1 MSETEP
7 IPPTSSVTALRIPI
21 IKKGEYDLWSMKMR
35 QYIAITDH
43 ILWDIITN
51 GNRLWIKI
59 NQIMCTSLR
68 NLFMDARSL
77 WKAIKAR
84 FEKLIALKKCKRIS
98 SLNYMMLTVSNEGCK
113 VEVSKKPTICGSIYD
128 NRNEGCPS
136 NSNSQNIAFLSAE
149 VKGSTL
155 KQSTAEPAHIPKGY
169 TQAISSKAPTAPN
182 CASHSDEIICHF
194 ARECRFAKYQENR
207 ANGRN
212 EKRIVAIEDSNS
224 KALVVPYCSKC
235 SKSYKLLLENYQKE
249 RDNFQRARTEILGY
263 QMSLESL
270 EVMLKTHEKNEYA
283 WGDKYEQMEYD
294 LKIRDLKLEEKQKEL
309 DQALKERDDFKVKLE
324 KWSNA
329 SVLQNEVLNKQRYV
343 SDKSCIGFGIESS
356 NSMESDISSGD
367 ETLTDSTYENFKR
380 EKAYKAVPP
389 PTGTIIPPRAN
400 VSFTGID
407 ELAIRNKVVDQEKT
421 KSSQSAIDRNKVII
435 EDWVDSDDEETDVSE
450 SQKETAFNSENS
462 ETSFEN
468 RSPNSQNSVGQESRT
483 KGLGNKGGKL
493 CFVCYSPNHLIK
505 DCNLH
510 ERTFQHTQ
518 THKPKGTQG
527 SRETRP
533 VWNNIQ
539 RVNHS
544 NFSRNSRYPH
554 QRRSFIP
561 SAVLTRDGLISTA
574 RPTITQTVP
583 SKSTANVTYQGTA
596 RSRVPQAVLSRSTDG
611 SYYPRL
617 DNRRPRISSYSPSS
631 RSSTTRTPHRPQR
644 PKKIVKSIWVKKGST
659 VGSQAVLPQTVKKSA
674 MINPKQTWRPKGN
687 YLDSVNRDNGSY
699 TLKQFEYGNPE
710 EDLKDYAIIDSGCS
724 GSMTGDKDKLSDFKE
739 FKGGYV
745 AFGNDSK
752 GGRISGKGT
761 IKTSCIDFEKV
772 SYVEELKFNL
782 LSVSQICDKKHNVL
796 FTDKECLIL
805 SPKFKFVDEDLVILR
820 APRKN
825 DVYSLDLKNIIP
837 SGGITCLVAKATKDE
852 AVLWHRRLGHVNFKN
867 INKLV
872 KGNLVRGLPSKTF
885 KLDHSCLACRK
896 GKQHRASCKKIE
908 ERTVREPLEL
918 LHMDLFGPVSVESVN
933 RKKYCLVV
941 TDDCSKFSWVFFL
954 AYKDETY
961 DMLHD
966 LIVGLENRLRHKVK
980 TIRCD
985 HGTEFKNQLMN
996 EFCAKKGIKRE
1007 YSIARTPQQNG
1018 VAERKNRTLIEA
1030 ARTMLADS
1038 LLPIQFWAEAVNTEN
1053 QKGKGPDWMFDLD
1066 LLTPSMNYIPVRK
1079 ENYANSGDKVSTL
1092 DDVEDLDDQ
1101 QFIVHTAQP
1110 LSRGSTAAKD
1120 TFPLLFQN
1128 KLYMHELVKFDAS
1141 RNLLPKLHMMIKG
1154 LLLKR
1159 KRREYTLTAGVQTRR
1174 KLQDSTSNQ
1183 HQALLSFIYK
1193 QNRTNHKDQQ
1203 TCLFAC
1209 FLSQEEPK
1217 KVSQALADESWVE
1230 AMQEELLQFK
1240 LQEVWVLC
1248 DLPEGKRVIGT
1259 KWVFRNKRDERGT
1272 IIKNKA
1278 RLVAQGYRQ
1287 EEGVDYDEVFAPVAR
1302 IEAIRLFLAFA
1313 SFMGFIVYQMDVK
1326 SAFLYGNITEE
1337 VYVKQPPGF
1346 EDPAHP
1352 NKVYRV
1358 VKALYG
1364 LHQAPRAWYER
1375 LSTFLLKHGY
1385 RRGAIDKTLFIRKDR
1400 SDIHVGT
1407 DIKPALHPHVIAH
1420 KSLGKDEEG
1429 EDVDV
1434 HLYRSYDWVYHEYV
1448 AAASCCAQVLWMQ
1461 NQLLDYGFN
1470 FMNTEILIIDN
1481 DDTICIVEE
1490 SCFHSKTKH
1499 IQIRHHFIR
1508 VVMSKGHYVVNGSYD
1523 DNVADLRYTMA
1534 LTWLDLNFWV
1544 VTIGC

>member
-1 MSETEP
+1 
-7 IPPTSSVTALRIPI
+7 
-21 IKKGEYDLWSMKMR
+21 
-35 QYIAITDH
+35 
-43 ILWDIITN
+43 
-51 GNRLWIKI
+51 
-59 NQIMCTSLR
+59 
-68 NLFMDARSL
+68 
-77 WKAIKAR
+77 
-84 FEKLIALKKCKRIS
+84 
-98 SLNYMMLTVSNEGCK
+98 
-113 VEVSKKPTICGSIYD
+113 
-128 NRNEGCPS
+128 
-136 NSNSQNIAFLSAE
+136 
-149 VKGSTL
+149 
-155 KQSTAEPAHIPKGY
+155 
-169 TQAISSKAPTAPN
+169 
-182 CASHSDEIICHF
+182 
-194 ARECRFAKYQENR
+194 
-207 ANGRN
+207 
-212 EKRIVAIEDSNS
+212 
-224 KALVVPYCSKC
+224 
-235 SKSYKLLLENYQKE
+235 
-249 RDNFQRARTEILGY
+249 
-263 QMSLESL
+263 
-270 EVMLKTHEKNEYA
+270 
-283 WGDKYEQMEYD
+283 MEYD
-294 LKIRDLKLEEKQKEL
+294 LKMRDLKLEEKQKEL
-309 DQALKERDDFKVKLE
+309 DQALRERDDFKVKLE

-329 SVLQNEVLNKQRYV
+329 AVLQNEVLNKQRYL
-343 SDKSCIGFGIESS
+343 SDKTCIGFGVFEIPQTKGFHS
-356 NSMESDISSGD
+356 
-367 ETLTDSTYENFKR
+367 
-380 EKAYKAVPP
+380 VPP

-407 ELAIRNKVVDQEKT
+407 ELAIRNKVLNQENT
-421 KSSQSAIDRNKVII
+421 KSSQPEIDRNKVII
-435 EDWVDSDDEETDVSE
+435 EDWVDSDDEETDFSE
-450 SQKETAFNSENS
+450 IQKKTVFNSENS

-468 RSPNSQNSVGQESRT
+468 RSPSSQNSVGQGSRKT
-483 KGLGNKGGKL
+483 GVGHKGGKL

-510 ERTFQHTQ
+510 ERTFKQTQ

-527 SRETRP
+527 SRDTRP
-533 VWNNIQ
+533 VWNNIN

-554 QRRSFIP
+554 QRKSFIP
-561 SAVLTRDGLISTA
+561 SAVLTREGLKSTA
-574 RPTITQTVP
+574 KPKLTRTVP
-583 SKSTANVTYQGTA
+583 LKSTANMFCQGTA
-596 RSRVPQAVLSRSTDG
+596 RPKVPYAVLSQSTG
-611 SYYPRL
+611 RPYYPRM
-617 DNRRPRISSYSPSS
+617 DNTRPRTSSFSPSS

-644 PKKIVKSIWVKKGST
+644 PKKIIKSIWVKKGST
-659 VGSQAVLPQTVKKSA
+659 VGSQAVLPQNVRVKGVA

-885 KLDHSCLACRK
+885 KLEHSCLACRK

-966 LIVGLENRLRHKVK
+966 LIVGLENKLRHKVK

-985 HGTEFKNQLMN
+985 HGTEFKNHLMN

-1038 LLPIQFWAEAVNTEN
+1038 LLPIQFWAEAVNTACYVLNRVLVTKPQMKTPYEILMGRSPNISFMRPFGCPLTILNTLDQLGKFDGKSDEGYLLGYSTSSKGFRVYNRVTRKVQDCLHVDFLENQEN
-1053 QKGKGPDWMFDLD
+1053 QKGKGLDWMFDLE

-1079 ENYANSGDKVSTL
+1079 ENYADSGGKVSTY
-1092 DDVEDLDDQ
+1092 DEVEDLDHQ
-1101 QFIVHTAQP
+1101 QFIVHVP
-1110 LSRGSTAAKD
+1110 SINAA
-1120 TFPLLFQN
+1120 QN
-1128 KLYMHELVKFDAS
+1128 KHLEERTADKEVPFSSEEQALHDELVNLMHQESIAKVHTDAQ
-1141 RNLLPKLHMMIKG
+1141 RNAFEEE
-1154 LLLKR
+1154 
-1159 KRREYTLTAGVQTRR
+1159 KRRIALEKGKENANSTLT
-1174 KLQDSTSNQ
+1174 LSTSNTPFPS
-1183 HQALLSFIYK
+1183 AGITPTDFDDDVPKDGVFSINSFDDENTDNEEDGAPDYNNMDHTINVSSTPTLRIHK
-1193 QNRTNHKDQQ
+1193 NHPQSQILGKKLTTKINQ
-1203 TCLFAC
+1203 TSPC
-1209 FLSQEEPK
+1209 FLVSIPKEPK

-1240 LQEVWVLC
+1240 LQDVWVLC

-1259 KWVFRNKRDERGT
+1259 KWVFRKTKRDKECLQLSRQSNDWLHKWYQGT
-1272 IIKNKA
+1272 KRKVWIMMTMP
-1278 RLVAQGYRQ
+1278 GTTM
-1287 EEGVDYDEVFAPVAR
+1287 
-1302 IEAIRLFLAFA
+1302 IEDQL
-1313 SFMGFIVYQMDVK
+1313 Q
-1326 SAFLYGNITEE
+1326 
-1337 VYVKQPPGF
+1337 
-1346 EDPAHP
+1346 
-1352 NKVYRV
+1352 
-1358 VKALYG
+1358 
-1364 LHQAPRAWYER
+1364 
-1375 LSTFLLKHGY
+1375 
-1385 RRGAIDKTLFIRKDR
+1385 
-1400 SDIHVGT
+1400 
-1407 DIKPALHPHVIAH
+1407 
-1420 KSLGKDEEG
+1420 
-1429 EDVDV
+1429 EDVPNI
-1434 HLYRSYDWVYHEYV
+1434 V
-1448 AAASCCAQVLWMQ
+1448 AAVSVECSRY
-1461 NQLLDYGFN
+1461 YGCKINSVIMIN
-1470 FMNTEILIIDN
+1470 FHESLKSIIDN
-1481 DDTICIVEE
+1481 ESTICIVRNPV
-1490 SCFHSKTKH
+1490 FHSKTKH

-1508 VVMSKGHYVVNGSYD
+1508 DCYEQRLINVVKPTVEVLDHDYFTALVPKSTLPGSNLAPTSASALSSNSLAAEEEHSTILILRLRVLCKVLLQGTPTQSAAQAGTAASLGTALYQGKLCEAPRANPFQAKPDIIIKLRAQAQVNYPNLCTASEEEVPSSPLRPIQAMESEEQLKVAEVLVAISRPRGLSIPGSIQTQPQQSSQGTDPKDKGKGILIQAEWDAEEERKRFEELKKAKPKTTLRVKPTSLAQERNKMMNFLKGQGYKNLQKLKYPQMKELYDKVARIELKDSYKS
-1523 DNVADLRYTMA
+1523 L
-1534 LTWLDLNFWV
+1534 F
-1544 VTIGC
+1544 

>member
-1 MSETEP
+1 
-7 IPPTSSVTALRIPI
+7 
-21 IKKGEYDLWSMKMR
+21 
-35 QYIAITDH
+35 
-43 ILWDIITN
+43 
-51 GNRLWIKI
+51 
-59 NQIMCTSLR
+59 
-68 NLFMDARSL
+68 
-77 WKAIKAR
+77 
-84 FEKLIALKKCKRIS
+84 
-98 SLNYMMLTVSNEGCK
+98 
-113 VEVSKKPTICGSIYD
+113 
-128 NRNEGCPS
+128 
-136 NSNSQNIAFLSAE
+136 
-149 VKGSTL
+149 
-155 KQSTAEPAHIPKGY
+155 
-169 TQAISSKAPTAPN
+169 
-182 CASHSDEIICHF
+182 
-194 ARECRFAKYQENR
+194 
-207 ANGRN
+207 
-212 EKRIVAIEDSNS
+212 
-224 KALVVPYCSKC
+224 
-235 SKSYKLLLENYQKE
+235 
-249 RDNFQRARTEILGY
+249 
-263 QMSLESL
+263 MSLESL
-270 EVMLKTHEKNEYA
+270 EVILKTHEKNEYA

-294 LKIRDLKLEEKQKEL
+294 LKTRDLKLEEKQKEL
-309 DQALKERDDFKVKLE
+309 DQALKERDDL
-324 KWSNA
+324 
-329 SVLQNEVLNKQRYV
+329 
-343 SDKSCIGFGIESS
+343 
-356 NSMESDISSGD
+356 
-367 ETLTDSTYENFKR
+367 
-380 EKAYKAVPP
+380 
-389 PTGTIIPPRAN
+389 
-400 VSFTGID
+400 
-407 ELAIRNKVVDQEKT
+407 
-421 KSSQSAIDRNKVII
+421 
-435 EDWVDSDDEETDVSE
+435 
-450 SQKETAFNSENS
+450 
-462 ETSFEN
+462 
-468 RSPNSQNSVGQESRT
+468 
-483 KGLGNKGGKL
+483 
-493 CFVCYSPNHLIK
+493 SPNHLIK

-510 ERTFQHTQ
+510 ERTFKQTQ

-527 SRETRP
+527 SRDTRS
-533 VWNNIQ
+533 VWNNAN

-544 NFSRNSRYPH
+544 NFARNSRYPH

-574 RPTITQTVP
+574 RPKMTQTVS

-596 RSRVPQAVLSRSTDG
+596 RFRVPQAVLSRSTDE
-611 SYYPRL
+611 SYYPRM
-617 DNRRPRISSYSPSS
+617 DSRRPRISSYSPSS

-644 PKKIVKSIWVKKGST
+644 PKKVVKSIWVKKGST

-674 MINPKQTWRPKGN
+674 MISPKQTWKPKGN
-687 YLDSVNRDNGSY
+687 YLDSVNRGNGSY

-761 IKTSCIDFEKV
+761 IKTSCLDFEKV
-772 SYVEELKFNL
+772 SYVEELK
-782 LSVSQICDKKHNVL
+782 
-796 FTDKECLIL
+796 KECLIL

-837 SGGITCLVAKATKDE
+837 SGGVTCLVAKATKDE
-852 AVLWHRRLGHVNFKN
+852 VVLWHRRLGHVNFKN

-896 GKQHRASCKKIE
+896 GKQHRASCKKIK
-908 ERTVREPLEL
+908 ERTVKEPLEL

-966 LIVGLENRLRHKVK
+966 LIVGLENKLRHKVK

-1038 LLPIQFWAEAVNTEN
+1038 LLPIQFWAEAVNTACYVLNRVLVTKPQMKTPYEILMGRSPNISFMRPFGCPLTILNTLDHLGKFDGKSEEGYLLGYSTNSKGFRVYNRVTRKVQDCLHVNFLENQEN
-1053 QKGKGPDWMFDLD
+1053 QKGKGPDWMFDLE

-1079 ENYANSGDKVSTL
+1079 ENYADSGGQETACN
-1092 DDVEDLDDQ
+1092 DVEDFDEQ
-1101 QFIVHTAQP
+1101 QFIVHGPSINAVPNKHSEEHTADKEVP
-1110 LSRGSTAAKD
+1110 LSSDEQALHDELVSLMHQESLAKLHNDAQRNAFEKEKRRIALEKGKESANSTLTLSTANTPSQSTGNTPTDSDDDVPKD
-1120 TFPLLFQN
+1120 GVFSTN
-1128 KLYMHELVKFDAS
+1128 SFDDENTDNEEDGAPDYNNMDHTIDVS
-1141 RNLLPKLHMMIKG
+1141 STP
-1154 LLLKR
+1154 
-1159 KRREYTLTAGVQTRR
+1159 TLRIHKNHPQSQIIGKSTAGVLTRR
-1174 KLQDSTSNQ
+1174 KLKESASDQ

-1240 LQEVWVLC
+1240 LQDVWVLC
-1248 DLPEGKRVIGT
+1248 DLPDGKRVIGT
-1259 KWVFRNKRDERGT
+1259 KWVFRNKKDERGT

-1278 RLVAQGYRQ
+1278 RL
-1287 EEGVDYDEVFAPVAR
+1287 
-1302 IEAIRLFLAFA
+1302 
-1313 SFMGFIVYQMDVK
+1313 MDVK

-1346 EDPAHP
+1346 EDPTHP

-1375 LSTFLLKHGY
+1375 LSNFLLKHGY
-1385 RRGAIDKTLFIRKDR
+1385 RRGAIDKTLFIKKDGR
-1400 SDIHVGT
+1400 DIMLVQEFKMSSMGELT
-1407 DIKPALHPHVIAH
+1407 FFLGLQVKQTTAGIFLSQDKYVKDILNKFDFRTIKPASTPIEAH

-1429 EDVDV
+1429 EEVDV
-1434 HLYRSYDWVYHEYV
+1434 HLYRSMIGCLMYLTASRPDIMFAVCLCARFQVTPKVSHIHAVKRIFRYLKHQPKLGLWYPKDSPFHLEAFSDSDYAGDNHDRRSTSGGGGGGGVVNILEEDWSLRQRKKNKPIVLISYTRTAYYV
-1448 AAASCCAQVLWMQ
+1448 AAAV
-1461 NQLLDYGFN
+1461 
-1470 FMNTEILIIDN
+1470 
-1481 DDTICIVEE
+1481 VV
-1490 SCFHSKTKH
+1490 
-1499 IQIRHHFIR
+1499 IR
-1508 VVMSKGHYVVNGSYD
+1508 
-1523 DNVADLRYTMA
+1523 L
-1534 LTWLDLNFWV
+1534 
-1544 VTIGC
+1544 